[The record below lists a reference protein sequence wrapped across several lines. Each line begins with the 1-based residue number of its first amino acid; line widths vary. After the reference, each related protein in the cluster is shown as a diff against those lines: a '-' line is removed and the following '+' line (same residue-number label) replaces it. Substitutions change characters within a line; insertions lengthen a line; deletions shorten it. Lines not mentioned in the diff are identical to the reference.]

1 MRFMS
6 MSIQGQ
12 LRRNAVAIIS
22 LVIALSG
29 LAYNTWRNELTEEN
43 RNIRQSGF
51 ELLVRLADFQRV
63 VFLAHYDGDHQ
74 EANPRIGWA
83 HVIAM
88 KDFAEMMGPEV
99 STRADHLRDVWQAR
113 WTELGKADKAEAE
126 LDQAMNALRSEIRVQ
141 LESLQ

>member
-6 MSIQGQ
+6 MNIQGQ

-63 VFLAHYDGDHQ
+63 VFLAHYDGNHQ

-88 KDFAEMMGPEV
+88 QDFAELMGPEV
-99 STRADHLRDVWQAR
+99 AVRVDHLREVWQVR
-113 WTELGKADKAEAE
+113 WTELGKQDKAEAE
-126 LDQAMNALRSEIRVQ
+126 LDQAMNELRHEIRAR
-141 LESLQ
+141 LEDLR